1 MFTMILPKT
10 TAPCVLYIIN
20 CIEKGT
26 NIKLII
32 FFFSNLTFQ
41 CNGHQTIKRTTK
53 QIPIWS
59 RHKERKN
66 VQTSIKFK
74 LINIVF
80 RNWPKYYSLA
90 GTMKKT
96 WFSCTFTLK
105 HIYLNNKWTKII
117 LKFEMELNF
126 YFIKRYLL
134 LNQLSWRRLFY
145 PQRRWVTIKISISS
159 TFCRFVGE
167 N

>member
-1 MFTMILPKT
+1 MFYPKLQPMRT
-10 TAPCVLYIIN
+10 IHNYT
-20 CIEKGT
+20 EKGT
-26 NIKLII
+26 NIKLIII

-41 CNGHQTIKRTTK
+41 SNIKQSNVLPKK

-66 VQTSIKFK
+66 VHTSIKFK

-80 RNWPKYYSLA
+80 RNWPKYYYSLA

-145 PQRRWVTIKISISS
+145 PQRRWLTIKISISS